1 LAQHPFVVLSYV
13 SLGESPHRQTKGI
26 IMAKTDTYVVRTVLP
41 RCFIQATAAD
51 VRTWAGIPLNQRG
64 RLSKDT
70 VRHLHKSHGL
80 GKGRMMY
87 VRGLPNV
94 QTYSVKDADGKTV
107 TVKADPAEIR
117 SWAAENDYEVGE
129 RGRLAHETI
138 LAFAS
143 R

>member
-1 LAQHPFVVLSYV
+1 
-13 SLGESPHRQTKGI
+13 
-26 IMAKTDTYVVRTVLP
+26 MAKTETYVVPTVLP
-41 RCFIQATAAD
+41 RGFIQATAED

-64 RLSKDT
+64 RLSNDT
-70 VRHLHKSHGL
+70 IRDFNKAHGF